1 MAVSDVTAIYSG
13 TICFAQILQ
22 ATRENDLSLANI
34 EAWLLDFFFYGITKS
49 TAQRQGCRRTAKYDI
64 KLLHRSGHISVEFHL
79 FII

>member
-34 EAWLLDFFFYGITKS
+34 EAWLLDFFFTVLLSQQHKGKV
-49 TAQRQGCRRTAKYDI
+49 ADVRQNTT
-64 KLLHRSGHISVEFHL
+64 
-79 FII
+79 

>member
-34 EAWLLDFFFYGITKS
+34 EAWLLDFFFTVLLSQQHKGKV
-49 TAQRQGCRRTAKYDI
+49 ADERQNTT
-64 KLLHRSGHISVEFHL
+64 
-79 FII
+79 